1 MTKHKN
7 IILIFWGI
15 MIFAMSTTGYAQEET
30 QYESTHLTRE
40 ELAVILKSGDVLS
53 LEEIVLQIK
62 RSENDRMLEVE
73 LLNYDDRLVY
83 QIEILNSTGV
93 VVNYFLDGK
102 TGEDITKLLE

>member
-7 IILIFWGI
+7 IILILWGI
-15 MIFAMSTTGYAQEET
+15 MIIAMGTIGYAQEET

-40 ELAVILKSGDVLS
+40 ELAEILSSGDVLS

-83 QIEILNSTGV
+83 QIEILNSNGV